1 VSETVAKMN
10 DEPLFEAVL
19 SPHRSLGRNGF
30 VALMAITT
38 AITVAHMAVFA
49 AAGAWP
55 VLGFFGLDLALLFG
69 AFWLS
74 YRSGREREFVRV
86 SRTDLTVRKVAPSG
100 RAEEHRFNPFWA
112 RFKIDRHD
120 EIGITQMQISGEGR
134 NTDIGAFLNPDDK
147 ESFASAFQ
155 RALATVKMR

>member
-1 VSETVAKMN
+1 MN
-10 DEPLFEAVL
+10 DKPLFEAVL
-19 SPHRSLGRNGF
+19 SPHRSLGRAGF
-30 VALMAITT
+30 ITLMAITT
-38 AITVAHMAVFA
+38 AITLAHMVVFA

-74 YRSGREREFVRV
+74 YRSGRSREFVRV

-100 RAEEHRFNPFWA
+100 RSEEHRFNPFWA
-112 RFKIDRHD
+112 RFNIDRHD
-120 EIGITQMQISGEGR
+120 EIGITRMQISGDGR
-134 NTDIGAFLNPDDK
+134 RTDIGGFLNPGDK

-155 RALATVKMR
+155 RALATVKLR